1 MTKFEDIKTALSAMG
16 RGLYGLLRGLL
27 IIATAIVASLAV
39 FVTIGYCLVHYAAQM
54 FTVLVLAGLAIWF
67 LVELTSARSI
77 REYEEQT
84 ESWRKEKS
92 KPAHSEVK

>member
-1 MTKFEDIKTALSAMG
+1 MTKIEDIKTALREMG
-16 RGLYGLLRGLL
+16 HGLYVFLRG
-27 IIATAIVASLAV
+27 IAIAAAVVVAALAMFV
-39 FVTIGYCLVHYAAQM
+39 FIGYCLVHYTAQI

-84 ESWRKEKS
+84 EAWRKEKS